1 MTNCNRCDA
10 TWGGAHME
18 HCCPCGET
26 FSGATAGDLH
36 RTGDHAVSVGP
47 DRRRCLSVDEML
59 EKGMTYRVNAHGTR
73 IWSRGGAGYKDKQ
86 PREKRFWDAQD
97 GTDGLADQGEGECL
111 EAELAALQSEVSVGG
126 SK

>member
-1 MTNCNRCDA
+1 
-10 TWGGAHME
+10 ME

-26 FSGATAGDLH
+26 FSGTTAGDLH

-86 PREKRFWDAQD
+86 PREHPFQHAGH
-97 GTDGLADQGEGECL
+97 GTDGRTAQGEGDPLALEL
-111 EAELAALQSEVSVGG
+111 EALESEFSVEA
-126 SK
+126 K